1 MIVKTIGQI
10 TDYMAKEAIDALRV
24 VLKKEEVL
32 LKTFGLLCCTISH
45 KGNDDEDDT
54 LLDHISRV
62 IEFKVPDGANQ
73 DQKLFEM
80 CLMLQNFN
88 DGCKTSGHNAVKFD
102 KDEKNLKNSNP

>member
-1 MIVKTIGQI
+1 MNPGNTVWVCLIYVPT
-10 TDYMAKEAIDALRV
+10 LHRSSLV
-24 VLKKEEVL
+24 EV
-32 LKTFGLLCCTISH
+32 
-45 KGNDDEDDT
+45 DT